1 MRVGRGVAGPEDD
14 GVIGGEAGE
23 GVDVG
28 VGVVALEV
36 AVVEPQHAVLGE
48 PAGQPFAQFAARGL
62 RVAFVQALPGGQQG
76 AVAVGFDGAAFQS
89 KINIRSE
96 EHKSALTS
104 PMRNQYAVV
113 CLKKK

>member
-1 MRVGRGVAGPEDD
+1 MTRRPPRSTRTGPLVPYPTLFRAPVGPAGAGPQGGDLVGHRLELGVMRVGRGVAGLEDD

-48 PAGQPFAQFAARGL
+48 PAGQP
-62 RVAFVQALPGGQQG
+62 
-76 AVAVGFDGAAFQS
+76 
-89 KINIRSE
+89 
-96 EHKSALTS
+96 
-104 PMRNQYAVV
+104 
-113 CLKKK
+113 